1 MGSRGGTRKKLDV
14 TPARASQLVDEIL
27 KRRRAADD
35 PMLTRASDDVSDL
48 VRYVAQTDPRQVGAH
63 VLREDVLD
71 ALELLEHARAH
82 LPAVPG
88 AWDALEYTL
97 LSMRRR
103 LALSLQDIADRL
115 GVTREA
121 IDRRARRG
129 AAANKGLKRSEVA
142 DRAERAAHGKIQ
154 RWHET
159 KALSVRTVM
168 RVLEDHLGELAE
180 DEELVDYIE
189 ILIAPDDDR
198 RPPAVTD
205 PVSAADMRLL
215 DLVLRR
221 IRGAAVFKALPE
233 TSRIRLAIEQ
243 GDGLVRQYNELT
255 AGVEKYRRES

>member
-1 MGSRGGTRKKLDV
+1 
-14 TPARASQLVDEIL
+14 
-27 KRRRAADD
+27 
-35 PMLTRASDDVSDL
+35 
-48 VRYVAQTDPRQVGAH
+48 
-63 VLREDVLD
+63 
-71 ALELLEHARAH
+71 
-82 LPAVPG
+82 
-88 AWDALEYTL
+88 
-97 LSMRRR
+97 
-103 LALSLQDIADRL
+103 LQDIADRL

-142 DRAERAAHGKIQ
+142 DRAERAARAKIQ

-168 RVLEDHLGELAE
+168 RVLEDHLGELAG

-221 IRGAAVFKALPE
+221 IRGAAVFKTLPE
-233 TSRIRLAIEQ
+233 TSRIRPAIEQ
-243 GDGLVRQYNELT
+243 GDGLVRKYNELT
-255 AGVEKYRRES
+255 ASVEKYRRES